1 MMMRERLILMSAS
14 AAVRRV
20 EPWGAL
26 EPMRRRKTR
35 RYLREYAIDRR
46 TVA

>member
-1 MMMRERLILMSAS
+1 MMRERLILMSAS
-14 AAVRRV
+14 ADGRGM
-20 EPWGAL
+20 EPWGTL

>member
-1 MMMRERLILMSAS
+1 MMRERLILMSAS
-14 AAVRRV
+14 ADGRRM
-20 EPWGAL
+20 EPLGAL
-26 EPMRRRKTR
+26 EPMRRRNTR